1 MVGCPNPRT
10 ACPGRRLAGRKLAS
24 GFFGRCRRTSV
35 RRTPR
40 KSLNSRRVARPAAT
54 KTASGVRY
62 YGLRYYNPGTGRF
75 LNRDPMKEDGD
86 VNLYA
91 MVDNDPVIFFDF
103 EGLRRSQSYDQ
114 YWTEWKAKHTGLTE
128 AQYAW
133 AKNILALGCI
143 GITEINLGQYD
154 PHTGVSLHE
163 QLLEGQGASRCEQQR
178 MKGGCSCGAKGTRS
192 CFQFIFGTRRMVW
205 MGKHRRFRLINSG
218 KANMGNW
225 DSRTGGRTLF
235 GITMVNFDFGWVED
249 DGSITHADM
258 YHNPDRKFSRIWTQ
272 ES

>member
-1 MVGCPNPRT
+1 
-10 ACPGRRLAGRKLAS
+10 
-24 GFFGRCRRTSV
+24 
-35 RRTPR
+35 
-40 KSLNSRRVARPAAT
+40 
-54 KTASGVRY
+54 
-62 YGLRYYNPGTGRF
+62 
-75 LNRDPMKEDGD
+75 MKEDGD

-154 PHTGVSLHE
+154 PHTGVPSTSNCWKGKA
-163 QLLEGQGASRCEQQR
+163 QADAEQQR
-178 MKGGCSCGAKGTRS
+178 MKGGCSCGAKGNPKLFS
-192 CFQFIFGTRRMVW
+192 IHLWNSSNGLD
-205 MGKHRRFRLINSG
+205 GKTPSVSFDNSG

-258 YHNPDRKFSRIWTQ
+258 YHNPDRKFFPDLDPRVMTVFNDNLNDWQ
-272 ES
+272 EVGRGGLFSPYNTEVWCVACDGGKYGQ